1 VTFVSPE
8 DEDALPDRKPK
19 DDDVPAPLTS
29 SSPERHNLTVCALVP
44 NEQVSFVFPLAEFSS
59 SLARKTYRLVMISV
73 SSPNGY
79 YIILYSEFPAS
90 RSTTQAYPA
99 RLEEKKSIN

>member
-44 NEQVSFVFPLAEFSS
+44 NEQVSFVFSLTEVAS
-59 SLARKTYRLVMISV
+59 SLSRKTDRLVTISV
-73 SSPNGY
+73 FSPNGY
-79 YIILYSEFPAS
+79 YIILYSEFLVS
-90 RSTTQAYPA
+90 RFTTQAYPA